1 MIFKLHLENSHF
13 FKVASLPYKTMKTYF
28 SFNEYSFLP
37 KKYLR
42 EIDVHSPYTL
52 GDLQIAEELQQIPTK
67 LF

>member
-1 MIFKLHLENSHF
+1 MNIAF
-13 FKVASLPYKTMKTYF
+13 Y
-28 SFNEYSFLP
+28 P